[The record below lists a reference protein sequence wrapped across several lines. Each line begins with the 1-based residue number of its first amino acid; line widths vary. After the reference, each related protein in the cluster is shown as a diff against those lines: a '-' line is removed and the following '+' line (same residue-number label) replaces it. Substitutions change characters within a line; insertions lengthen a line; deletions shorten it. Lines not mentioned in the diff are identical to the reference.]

1 MIRTMT
7 MVALLCS
14 FGAFLSAR
22 AQISKTPAPASSAQ
36 QSTTPQNAIPLSAA
50 EQGKLEFQV
59 SIRDAGFMGWTAGS
73 TMSGMLERGFAID
86 GIQIRHA
93 AGGVWYAVCTD
104 DGVWQQWV
112 KNGETAGVVNQKN
125 IHAIALRL
133 YEMPRT
139 SIAYRVHT
147 TGGEWLEWTRNG
159 EAAGIKGKTID
170 AVEIRLEQGRESVS
184 TLSANTPP
192 PMLTAETPIQGSVAA
207 SGKAVPSAIAK
218 TGATDVQST
227 PAQNS
232 SVPKKIEAFT
242 VKDTPPPVAT
252 PTSVQKTTD
261 TPTTTQQSS
270 SPTTTSQQN
279 SNQQNTN
286 QQNSGQNNGL
296 QQLGQGIGQG
306 VGQGLA
312 NQGNNQNT
320 QGYNQGNNLNTQGY
334 NSNNQGYNQNTQG
347 YNQNT
352 QGYNQNTQGY
362 NTSNQGYNTSG
373 GQFNQ
378 PTGQTWS
385 QWTNQP
391 MQRAQG
397 SGTTAK
403 PVFVPISTRRVALLA
418 NNGRYISAGN
428 DSRTGAVFAAMASG
442 IGETE
447 VFDIAFVGEHRVALR
462 TLNGRYLGLQ
472 SSAGSNNARL
482 APVNDII
489 GQNEIFD
496 VVSAGQDRVAFRATN
511 GQYLSVEEFGSYRL
525 FAKDGFV
532 GQWESFGV
540 ALPDGKPI
548 LNETPTN
555 ALWRTQNDGSR
566 VIVVDQQGRV
576 VESADR
582 VLMLVANSPTNAATS
597 AVSGA
602 SSANTTPATTTAAST
617 TPAKPAAAPVVNP
630 STYLTPIEMDIV
642 QELNFV
648 RTKPGEYATLLEGYR
663 KYYKGKTFSAP
674 GQKALTTK
682 EGVKAL
688 DEAILTLKMTRP
700 LEALTPSQALTKASR
715 DHVDNAGP
723 RGLLGHVGSDK
734 SNPND
739 RAARYGKGV
748 VNENCCYGRSA
759 AREVVVSLLIDDG
772 TADRGYRK
780 NILNPAFKLVGT
792 AFGLHKTQQTMCSQV
807 FAAEFTEK

>member
-1 MIRTMT
+1 MIRTIT
-7 MVALLCS
+7 MLALLLS
-14 FGAFLSAR
+14 VGAFSTAI
-22 AQISKTPAPASSAQ
+22 AQISKTPASASARESAAPLDGAQ
-36 QSTTPQNAIPLSAA
+36 QS
-50 EQGKLEFQV
+50 KLEFQV
-59 SIRDAGFMGWTAGS
+59 SIRDAGFMGWTAGG
-73 TMSGMLERGFAID
+73 TVSGMLERGFAID
-86 GIQIRHA
+86 GIQARFVA
-93 AGGVWYAVCTD
+93 GATGGVWYAVCTD
-104 DGVWQQWV
+104 DGAWQPWV
-112 KNGETAGVVNQKN
+112 KNGETAGAVSQKN
-125 IHAIALRL
+125 INAIALRL
-133 YEMPRT
+133 YDMPRT

-147 TGGEWLEWTRNG
+147 TGGEWLAWTKNG
-159 EAAGIKGKTID
+159 EAAGFKGKTID
-170 AVEIRLEQGRESVS
+170 AIEIRLEQGRESIS
-184 TLSANTPP
+184 TLSATQAP
-192 PMLTAETPIQGSVAA
+192 PMLTAETPVQGAA
-207 SGKAVPSAIAK
+207 TSGKSVPGAIGK
-218 TGATDVQST
+218 TMTSDAQSSS
-227 PAQNS
+227 AQNTS
-232 SVPKKIEAFT
+232 APKKIESFT
-242 VKDTPPPVAT
+242 VNDTPPPVAT
-252 PTSVQKTTD
+252 STNVQKSSSA
-261 TPTTTQQSS
+261 PQAAQSS
-270 SPTTTSQQN
+270 VPATTSQQN
-279 SNQQNTN
+279 ITQS
-286 QQNSGQNNGL
+286 NNGL
-296 QQLGQGIGQG
+296 QQLGQG
-306 VGQGLA
+306 VGQGLGQGLS
-312 NQGNNQNT
+312 NQGNNQGNNQNYNQNTQGNNLNNPGNNQGNNQNYNQNT
-320 QGYNQGNNLNTQGY
+320 QGYNQG
-334 NSNNQGYNQNTQG
+334 YNQNTQG
-347 YNQNT
+347 NNP
-352 QGYNQNTQGY
+352 NWN
-362 NTSNQGYNTSG
+362 NQGYTSN
-373 GQFNQ
+373 GQPNQ

-472 SSAGSNNARL
+472 SSVGSNNARL

-496 VVSAGQDRVAFRATN
+496 VMSAGQDRIAFRAAN

-525 FAKDGFV
+525 FAKEGFV

-540 ALPDGKPI
+540 SLPDGKPL
-548 LNETPTN
+548 LNETPSN

-582 VLMLVANSPTNAATS
+582 VLMLVANSPTNAASS
-597 AVSGA
+597 AA
-602 SSANTTPATTTAAST
+602 SSAISANATPATTPVST
-617 TPAKPAAAPVVNP
+617 TPAKPAAAPIVNP

-674 GQKALTTK
+674 GQKALSTK

-700 LEALTPSQALTKASR
+700 LEALTPSQALSKASR

-748 VNENCCYGRSA
+748 VNENCCYGRSS
-759 AREVVVSLLIDDG
+759 AREVVVRLLIDDG

-780 NILNPAFKLVGT
+780 NILNPAYKLVGT
-792 AFGLHKTQQTMCSQV
+792 AFGLHKSQQTMCSQV

>member
-7 MVALLCS
+7 MVLLLCS
-14 FGAFLSAR
+14 VGALSSAR

-36 QSTTPQNAIPLSAA
+36 QSTAQSAAPLAAA
-50 EQGKLEFQV
+50 EQKKLEFQV
-59 SIRDAGFMGWTAGS
+59 SIRDAGFMGWTAGG

-86 GIQIRHA
+86 GIQARFVA
-93 AGGVWYAVCTD
+93 GATGGVWYAVCTD
-104 DGVWQQWV
+104 DGVWQPWV
-112 KNGETAGVVNQKN
+112 KNGETAGAVSQKN
-125 IHAIALRL
+125 INAIALRL
-133 YEMPRT
+133 YDMPRT

-184 TLSANTPP
+184 TLSASVPP
-192 PMLTAETPIQGSVAA
+192 PTLTTETPTQGSVAT
-207 SGKAVPSAIAK
+207 SGKSLPGALAK
-218 TGATDVQST
+218 TSTSDAQST
-227 PAQNS
+227 SSQSSSAQS
-232 SVPKKIEAFT
+232 SSAPKKIETFT
-242 VKDTPPPVAT
+242 VKDTPPPAAT
-252 PTSVQKTTD
+252 PTSVQKSTD
-261 TPTTTQQSS
+261 TPTATQQAS

-279 SNQQNTN
+279 TS

-296 QQLGQGIGQG
+296 QQLGQGVGQG
-306 VGQGLA
+306 VSQGLA

-320 QGYNQGNNLNTQGY
+320 QNWNNQGNNLNTQG
-334 NSNNQGYNQNTQG
+334 SNPNTQG

-352 QGYNQNTQGY
+352 QGYNQNTQG
-362 NTSNQGYNTSG
+362 NNPNWNNQGYTTSG
-373 GQFNQ
+373 QPNQ

-418 NNGRYISAGN
+418 NNGRYISVGN
-428 DSRTGAVFAAMASG
+428 DPRMGAVFAAMATG
-442 IGETE
+442 VGETE

-472 SSAGSNNARL
+472 SNTGSSARL

-496 VVSAGQDRVAFRATN
+496 VMSAGQDRVAFRAQN

-540 ALPDGKPI
+540 ALPDGKPL
-548 LNETPTN
+548 LNETPSN

-566 VIVVDQQGRV
+566 VVVVDQQGRV

-582 VLMLVANSPTNAATS
+582 VLMLVANSPTNS
-597 AVSGA
+597 ASGA
-602 SSANTTPATTTAAST
+602 ASSAISANTTPTTTAAAST
-617 TPAKPAAAPVVNP
+617 TPAKPAAATVVNP

-700 LEALTPSQALTKASR
+700 LEALTPSQALSKASR

-759 AREVVVSLLIDDG
+759 AREVVVRLLIDDG

>member
-14 FGAFLSAR
+14 IGAFSSAR
-22 AQISKTPAPASSAQ
+22 AQISKTPAPASMAQ
-36 QSTTPQNAIPLSAA
+36 QSTAQSAVPLGAA
-50 EQGKLEFQV
+50 EQKKLEFQV

-125 IHAIALRL
+125 INAIALRL

-139 SIAYRVHT
+139 SIAYRVHV

-192 PMLTAETPIQGSVAA
+192 PMLTADTPTQGSVAT

-218 TGATDVQST
+218 TSASD
-227 PAQNS
+227 AQNS
-232 SVPKKIEAFT
+232 SEPKKIEAFT

-261 TPTTTQQSS
+261 APTTTQQSS

-296 QQLGQGIGQG
+296 QQLGQNVGQG

-320 QGYNQGNNLNTQGY
+320 QNWNNQGNNLNTQGY
-334 NSNNQGYNQNTQG
+334 NSNNQGYNSNNQGYNPNTQG
-347 YNQNT
+347 GNPNW
-352 QGYNQNTQGY
+352 N
-362 NTSNQGYNTSG
+362 NQGYNTSG
-373 GQFNQ
+373 GQSNQ

-403 PVFVPISTRRVALLA
+403 PVFVPISSRRVALLA

-472 SSAGSNNARL
+472 SSVGSNNARL

-566 VIVVDQQGRV
+566 VIVVDQQGRM

-582 VLMLVANSPTNAATS
+582 VLMLVANTPASNAVNTATNA
-597 AVSGA
+597 V
-602 SSANTTPATTTAAST
+602 SANTASLTTAVAPT

-663 KYYKGKTFSAP
+663 KYYKGKTFTAP

-700 LEALTPSQALTKASR
+700 LDALAPSQALSKASR

-723 RGLLGHVGSDK
+723 RGIVGHVGSDK

-759 AREVVVSLLIDDG
+759 AREVVVRLLIDDG

>member
-14 FGAFLSAR
+14 VGVLSSAR

-36 QSTTPQNAIPLSAA
+36 QSTAQSAAPLGAA
-50 EQGKLEFQV
+50 EQKKLEFQV
-59 SIRDAGFMGWTAGS
+59 SIRDAGFMGWTVGG
-73 TMSGMLERGFAID
+73 TTSGMLERGFAID
-86 GIQIRHA
+86 GVQMRFA
-93 AGGVWYAVCTD
+93 DGTAGGVWYAVCTD

-184 TLSANTPP
+184 TLSASAPP
-192 PMLTAETPIQGSVAA
+192 PMLTAETPTQGSVAA
-207 SGKAVPSAIAK
+207 SGKAVPSAIGK
-218 TGATDVQST
+218 TTTSD
-227 PAQNS
+227 AQNS
-232 SVPKKIEAFT
+232 SAQSASAPKKIESFT
-242 VKDTPPPVAT
+242 VNDTPPPVAT
-252 PTSVQKTTD
+252 STSVQKSSSA
-261 TPTTTQQSS
+261 PQAAQSS
-270 SPTTTSQQN
+270 APATTSQQN
-279 SNQQNTN
+279 TTQS
-286 QQNSGQNNGL
+286 NNGL
-296 QQLGQGIGQG
+296 QQLGQG
-306 VGQGLA
+306 VGQGLGQGLS
-312 NQGNNQNT
+312 NQGNT
-320 QGYNQGNNLNTQGY
+320 QGYNQNNQGNNLNNQGNTQG
-334 NSNNQGYNQNTQG
+334 NNQGYNQNTQG
-347 YNQNT
+347 NNPNWNNQS
-352 QGYNQNTQGY
+352 Y
-362 NTSNQGYNTSG
+362 TSG
-373 GQFNQ
+373 GQPNQ

-418 NNGRYISAGN
+418 NNGRFISVGN
-428 DSRTGAVFAAMASG
+428 DPRMGAVFAAMATG
-442 IGETE
+442 VGETE

-472 SSAGSNNARL
+472 SNTGSSARL

-496 VVSAGQDRVAFRATN
+496 VMSAGQDRVAFRAQN

-555 ALWRTQNDGSR
+555 GLWRTQNDGSR

-582 VLMLVANSPTNAATS
+582 VLMLVANTPASNAVNTATNS
-597 AVSGA
+597 V
-602 SSANTTPATTTAAST
+602 SANTASPTTAAAAT
-617 TPAKPAAAPVVNP
+617 TPAKPVAAPVVNP

-663 KYYKGKTFSAP
+663 KYYKGKTFTAP
-674 GQKALTTK
+674 GQKSLTTK

-700 LEALTPSQALTKASR
+700 LEALTPSQALSKASR

-759 AREVVVSLLIDDG
+759 AREVVVRLLIDDG